1 MKFASLEHFEIRVW
15 KIALFG
21 IAVASAACLA
31 TSFAIG
37 GVLGQA
43 KGAVLIV
50 EGALVFYITVSTP
63 RRLMDGRRVSEA
75 RESVLFSAAAKA
87 CLNVS
92 GSRARTLVTL
102 RPRDPG
108 LAQAVEAATKKVLL
122 GTKVEDAIEESAEKL
137 VSYSAAAELR
147 SVASLRSTAFD
158 AGDEE
163 TRGLENMSGLD
174 RETKIPMFM
183 TACFFAPIMMLLYAL
198 FTHSYDPGSLTDLTA
213 LEFIILDLAF
223 YLSATDRAPQ

>member
-1 MKFASLEHFEIRVW
+1 MKFASLEYFEIRVW
-15 KIALFG
+15 RISLFG
-21 IAVASAACLA
+21 IAVASAVWLA

-43 KGAVLIV
+43 KGPVLLV
-50 EGALVFYITVSTP
+50 EAALVFYITVSTP
-63 RRLMDGRRVSEA
+63 RRLMDGRRVLQA
-75 RESVLFSAAAKA
+75 RESVLLSASAKA

-92 GSRARTLVTL
+92 GSRARTLATL
-102 RPRDPG
+102 RPRDPS
-108 LAQAVEAATKKVLL
+108 LARAVEAATKKVLL
-122 GTKVEDAIEESAEKL
+122 GTRVEDAIEESAEKL

-198 FTHSYDPGSLTDLTA
+198 FTQSYDPGSLTDLAA
-213 LEFIILDLAF
+213 LQFIILDLAF
-223 YLSATDRAPQ
+223 YLGASDRRIQ